1 MNTLLIILIVLIYL
15 AVGVAIS
22 AITNDDVLSAI
33 VLFWIIILE
42 VELTVEVGNV
52 IWYGIKRLKT
62 KMGGKV

>member
-22 AITNDDVLSAI
+22 AITNDDVLSTI

-42 VELTVEVGNV
+42 VELAREVGNA
-52 IWYGIKRLKT
+52 IYRGIKSLKA
-62 KMGGKV
+62 KIGGK